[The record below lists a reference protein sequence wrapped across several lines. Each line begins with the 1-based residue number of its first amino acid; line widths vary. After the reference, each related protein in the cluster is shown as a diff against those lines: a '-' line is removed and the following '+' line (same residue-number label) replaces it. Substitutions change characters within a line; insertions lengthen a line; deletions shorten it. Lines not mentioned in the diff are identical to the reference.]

1 MSLRIAH
8 SADVPT
14 LKALW
19 ALCFGDE
26 ASYIDRFFEDLFLPE
41 HMVVYADGDTP
52 VSMVAFLP
60 CTLRTPA
67 GDFPCAY
74 LYAMATH
81 PQYQGRGLGQ
91 QLLRFAYDYARGR
104 RGWVGL
110 TLVPADEGLF
120 RFYAKTDYQ
129 TAFSYQSVSWTGQ
142 VPAHSGAVAPIS
154 PEEYR
159 RLRELLLTGR
169 VYLDHSLPFLTHLD
183 REVRRTG
190 GGLFRLELPGGVPGC
205 AVAERGEDGLWQVK
219 ELLAPKALH
228 QQALAA
234 LARHLDTDEL
244 TARIPTEDPTLARP
258 FGMARWPEPMPDF
271 SGAYLGLALD

>member
-1 MSLRIAH
+1 MNLRAAH
-8 SADVPT
+8 SADVPA

-41 HMVVYADGDTP
+41 HMVVCDNGAAP

-67 GDFPCAY
+67 GDFPCTY

-91 QLLRFAYDYARGR
+91 QLLRFAYDYARER

-120 RFYAKTDYQ
+120 QFYAKTAYQ

-142 VPAHSGAVAPIS
+142 TPARPVAVSPIS

-159 RLRELLLTGR
+159 RLRELLLAGR
-169 VYLDHSLPFLTHLD
+169 VHLDHSLPFLAHLD

-190 GGLFRLELPGGVPGC
+190 GGLFRLVLPGGEPGC

-219 ELLAPKALH
+219 ELLAPKALN
-228 QQALAA
+228 QEALAA
-234 LARHLDTDEL
+234 LARHLGTGKL
-244 TARIPTEDPTLARP
+244 TARTPVEDPAQARP
-258 FGMARWPEPMPDF
+258 FGMARWPEPQPDF
-271 SGAYLGLALD
+271 SQAYLGLALD

>member
-1 MSLRIAH
+1 MNYRTAC
-8 SADVPT
+8 SADVPA

-19 ALCFGDE
+19 ARCFGDE
-26 ASYIDRFFEDLFLPE
+26 TDYIDRFFEDLFLPE
-41 HMVVYADGDTP
+41 HMVVCADNATP

-67 GDFPCAY
+67 GDAPCAY

-91 QLLRFAYDYARGR
+91 QLLRYAYDYARQS

-110 TLVPADEGLF
+110 TLVPADAGLF

-129 TAFSYQSVSWTGQ
+129 TAFSYQSVSWNGA
-142 VPAHSGAVAPIS
+142 PAPHPVSVSPIS

-159 RLRELLLTGR
+159 RVRELLLAGR
-169 VYLDHSLPFLTHLD
+169 VHLDHSLPFLTHLN

-190 GGLFRLELPGGVPGC
+190 GGLFRLDLPGGAPGC
-205 AVAERGEDGLWQVK
+205 AVAERGEDGVWQIK
-219 ELLAPKALH
+219 ELLAPKPLH

-234 LARHLDTDEL
+234 LARHLGAGSL
-244 TARIPTEDPTLARP
+244 TARTPVDNPDQARA
-258 FGMARWPEPMPDF
+258 FGMARWPEPVPDF

>member
-1 MSLRIAH
+1 MNLRAAH
-8 SADVPT
+8 SADVPA

-41 HMVVYADGDTP
+41 HMVVCDNGAAP

-91 QLLRFAYDYARGR
+91 QLLRFAYDYARER

-110 TLVPADEGLF
+110 TLVPANEGLF

-142 VPAHSGAVAPIS
+142 TPARPIAVSPIS

-159 RLRELLLTGR
+159 RLRELLLAGR
-169 VYLDHSLPFLTHLD
+169 VHLDHSLPFLAHLD

-190 GGLFRLELPGGVPGC
+190 GGLFRLALPGGEPGC
-205 AVAERGEDGLWQVK
+205 AVAERGEDCLWQVK

-228 QQALAA
+228 QEALAA
-234 LARHLDTDEL
+234 LARHLGTGKL
-244 TARIPTEDPTLARP
+244 TARTPVEDPARARP
-258 FGMARWPEPMPDF
+258 FGMARWPEPQPDF
-271 SGAYLGLALD
+271 SQAYLGLALD